1 MEDKL
6 SKKDREFIEYLEGA
20 EPEEN
25 LTGTEHTISV
35 FKKPLSTKKKVII
48 AIATI
53 VIFVAYFYRIYQIN
67 WTMPTMV
74 SPPILTDEDCP
85 GLGFL
90 ELQEGD
96 YAVLA
101 DEKEELPS
109 EVKIPET
116 YDDNVVT
123 SIYKRAFYECSNI
136 TSIVIPDSITNIGFT
151 AFYGCSNLTN
161 IKYRGTEEQ
170 WNAISKGE
178 DWDRDTGN
186 YTIIYNYTGE

>member
-48 AIATI
+48 AIAAI
-53 VIFVAYFYRIYQIN
+53 VIFVAYFYRSIPAR
-67 WTMPTMV
+67 MPTGESTPV
-74 SPPILTDEDCP
+74 FTSESYP
-85 GLGFL
+85 GFGFM
-90 ELQEGD
+90 EINDGD
-96 YAVLA
+96 YAVLF
-101 DEKEELPS
+101 DENENFSS
-109 EVKIPET
+109 EIIIPKT
-116 YDDNVVT
+116 YNGGDVIAIR
-123 SIYKRAFYECSNI
+123 SFAFSGCSNI
-136 TSIVIPDSITNIGFT
+136 TGIVIPESVTKIGYS
-151 AFYGCSNLTN
+151 AFDGCSNLTS
-161 IKYRGTEEQ
+161 IKYCGTEEQ

-178 DWDRDTGN
+178 DWDCDTGN